1 VTAEILTSARFRDAG
16 FANGFSCRGADEK
29 ALATALSVREIAQ
42 IKQVHG
48 ARVVRLSELHAG
60 AAEVIGDAIVA
71 SAKDAKDGRAIAIR
85 VADCVPILVADKV
98 TGSVAA
104 IHAGWRGVEANVIA
118 EAMKAM
124 DAIDDVDGSNPK
136 ARVNRIAMIGPSI
149 GACCFEVGIDVADRI
164 ANACRDP
171 RAIVHAKKADAKAYV
186 DLRRAVRT
194 QLRNDGLTAASI
206 EDLAG
211 CTKCD
216 DEARFFSFRRDG
228 ENAGRHLAAI
238 VPRAPR

>member
-124 DAIDDVDGSNPK
+124 DAI
-136 ARVNRIAMIGPSI
+136 
-149 GACCFEVGIDVADRI
+149 
-164 ANACRDP
+164 
-171 RAIVHAKKADAKAYV
+171 
-186 DLRRAVRT
+186 
-194 QLRNDGLTAASI
+194 